1 LSFEGVDVIIA
12 KETMWHNDIGCQGKG
27 EIIMKKVW
35 LTALLVSMVMVCVG
49 CGAKD
54 ETDEKDE
61 VNVTVEETQDGGSID
76 GDSMDE
82 EALQEMVAQP
92 EGEAEEIIETESAS
106 GEASLAESTEFTFA
120 DLSKYQFEF
129 CSGAGGWSEEFTI
142 EKDGYFTGKYHD
154 SDMGSTGEGYDNGT
168 FYCCTYSGHFTDLVK
183 IDDYTYEMKLAD
195 IVYDDEVGTEEII
208 DGVLYVYT
216 GSYCLGSSDTFIVYL
231 PGKPMEEISED
242 VKSWIYSSNDGED
255 ELIFVAIAD
264 IDNGYGIY
272 SYDRWEP
279 LEDAQMTYNAYKES
293 FDYYTELVVNAET
306 TPEMVEY
313 TGRMYEVADD
323 CLNYIWNLVRYNVDE
338 DEYATILEEQRT
350 WIAEKEAK
358 AKEASDEFE
367 GGTFAPVAYND
378 VLATLTM
385 ERCEALIEYLR

>member
-1 LSFEGVDVIIA
+1 M
-12 KETMWHNDIGCQGKG
+12 K
-27 EIIMKKVW
+27 KKVW

-54 ETDEKDE
+54 ETGEKDE
-61 VNVTVEETQDGGSID
+61 VNVTVEEAQDGGSID
-76 GDSMDE
+76 GGSMDE
-82 EALQEMVAQP
+82 EAVQETVVQP
-92 EGEAEEIIETESAS
+92 EGEAEEVVETESAS
-106 GEASLAESTEFTFA
+106 EEVSLTESAEFTFA

-154 SDMGSTGEGYDNGT
+154 SDMGSTGEGYNGT

-208 DGVLYVYT
+208 DGELNVYT
-216 GSYCLGSSDTFIVYL
+216 DSYCLGSTDTFTVYL
-231 PGKPMEEISED
+231 PGKPMEEISEE
-242 VKSWIYSSNDGED
+242 VRLWLYSSNDGED

-264 IDNGYGIY
+264 VDNGYGIY

-279 LEDAQMTYNAYKES
+279 LEDAQMTYNSYKES

-338 DEYATILEEQRT
+338 DEYATILEEQRA

-367 GGTFAPVAYND
+367 GGTFAPVTYND

-385 ERCEALIEYLR
+385 ERCEALIEYLK

>member
-1 LSFEGVDVIIA
+1 M
-12 KETMWHNDIGCQGKG
+12 K
-27 EIIMKKVW
+27 KKVW

-54 ETDEKDE
+54 ETGEKDE
-61 VNVTVEETQDGGSID
+61 VNVTVEEAQDGGSID

-82 EALQEMVAQP
+82 EAVQETVAQP
-92 EGEAEEIIETESAS
+92 EGEAEELVETESAS
-106 GEASLAESTEFTFA
+106 EEVSLTESAEFTFA

-216 GSYCLGSSDTFIVYL
+216 GSYCLGSSDTFTVYL
-231 PGKPMEEISED
+231 PGASLDELPEE
-242 VKSWIYSSNDGED
+242 VKSWIFYANED
-255 ELIFVAIAD
+255 KEELTMVVIAD
-264 IDNGYGIY
+264 ISNGYGIY
-272 SYDRWEP
+272 SYDRLPP
-279 LEDAQMTYNAYKES
+279 LEDAQMTYNSYKES

-313 TGRMYEVADD
+313 TGRMFEAADD

-338 DEYATILEEQRT
+338 DEYATILEEQRA

-358 AKEASDEFE
+358 AKEARDEFE
-367 GGTFAPVAYND
+367 GGTFAPVTYND

-385 ERCEALIEYLR
+385 ERCEVLIEYLR

>member
-1 LSFEGVDVIIA
+1 
-12 KETMWHNDIGCQGKG
+12 MWL
-27 EIIMKKVW
+27 V
-35 LTALLVSMVMVCVG
+35 ALLVSIVMVCVG
-49 CGAKD
+49 CGAKT
-54 ETDEKDE
+54 ENDEKDE
-61 VNVTVEETQDGGSID
+61 ET
-76 GDSMDE
+76 
-82 EALQEMVAQP
+82 LQETVAQS
-92 EGEAEEIIETESAS
+92 EGEAEEVVETESAS
-106 GEASLAESTEFTFA
+106 EEVSLVESADLTFA
-120 DLSKYQFEF
+120 DLTKYQFEF

-195 IVYDDEVGTEEII
+195 ITYDDEVGTEEII

-216 GSYCLGSSDTFIVYL
+216 GSYCLGSSDTFTVYL
-231 PGKPMEEISED
+231 PGKPMEEISEE
-242 VKSWIYSSNDGED
+242 VRLWLYSSNDGED

-264 IDNGYGIY
+264 VDNGYGIY